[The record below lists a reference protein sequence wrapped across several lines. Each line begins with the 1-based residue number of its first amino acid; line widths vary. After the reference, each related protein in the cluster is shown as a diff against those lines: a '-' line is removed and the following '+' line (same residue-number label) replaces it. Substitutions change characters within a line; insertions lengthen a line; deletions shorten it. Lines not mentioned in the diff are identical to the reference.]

1 LIIRKPP
8 SEAKS
13 KLKELIRQ
21 VELEGVETVILR
33 QGQECARLVPTKP
46 AAEPLHLMG
55 FARDVISFTP
65 ESELQVDNFSL

>member
-1 LIIRKPP
+1 MIIRKLL

-21 VELEGVETVILR
+21 VEPVETVILR
-33 QGQECARLVPTKP
+33 QGQECARLVPGKP

-55 FARDVISFTP
+55 FARDVISFIP
-65 ESELQVDNFSL
+65 ESNLQVDNFSL